1 MYLHNRINIEWK
13 YLRRVVYITY
23 KLRIIMVVISTLL
36 SLYGTFLVQD
46 EDSDFMEVFGGA
58 IVAIGGLIIF
68 GVALFTPIDC

>member
-1 MYLHNRINIEWK
+1 
-13 YLRRVVYITY
+13 
-23 KLRIIMVVISTLL
+23 MVVISTLL